1 MVRIGLLGCGNIGGI
16 IARHKIGIE
25 ITSFFDA
32 APAKVDAM
40 KGLLEHARARYD
52 FDNFIRDEF
61 EILVEAASVGAVKQY
76 GETALQRGKDL
87 VTLSVGAFA
96 DRGFR
101 NRLEVLAGSLGRK
114 IRIPSGALFGL
125 DNLKIGQVSALDRLV
140 LRTTKH
146 PAAFGLQTQERT
158 LLFEGSAEECIKHYP
173 RNVNVAVALSLAA
186 ERPVAVQLW
195 ADPGVTRNTHEIN
208 IAGAYGETTISTQ
221 NLPSPDN
228 PSTSYLAALSIIT
241 LLKNLDRSLVV
252 GT

>member
-32 APAKVDAM
+32 APAKVDTM
-40 KGLLEHARARYD
+40 KGLLEHARAHYD

-61 EILVEAASVGAVKQY
+61 EILVEAASVGAVLQY

-87 VTLSVGAFA
+87 VALSVGAFA

-158 LLFEGSAEECIKHYP
+158 LLFEGSAEECIRHYP

-195 ADPGVTRNTHEIN
+195 ADPAVTRNTHEIH
-208 IAGAYGETTISTQ
+208 IAGAFGETTILTQ

-241 LLKNLDRSLVV
+241 LLKNLDRPLVV

>member
-1 MVRIGLLGCGNIGGI
+1 M
-16 IARHKIGIE
+16 
-25 ITSFFDA
+25 
-32 APAKVDAM
+32 
-40 KGLLEHARARYD
+40 
-52 FDNFIRDEF
+52 
-61 EILVEAASVGAVKQY
+61 
-76 GETALQRGKDL
+76 
-87 VTLSVGAFA
+87 
-96 DRGFR
+96 
-101 NRLEVLAGSLGRK
+101 
-114 IRIPSGALFGL
+114 
-125 DNLKIGQVSALDRLV
+125 

-186 ERPVAVQLW
+186 ETPVAVQLW
-195 ADPGVTRNTHEIN
+195 ADPGVTRNTHEIH
-208 IAGAYGETTISTQ
+208 IAGAFGETTISTQ